1 MNSKLRIASLALGLG
16 FAGMVAVA
24 WGAESVINL
33 ISQGEVAIRNVKD
46 SKAAYDAGL
55 KRNKD
60 LAAESQQ
67 ITADN
72 QQLQAGMDAYKK
84 QGDAVKQEIAD
95 YTAKCSGKKL
105 KQKEYDECTTTQA
118 KVSKDVDAVNAVPAK
133 LNKQQAELATR
144 ADKYNSDMKDLQANA
159 PKLQAD
165 FTDKLSKDED
175 WLNKVRDFVASPAVQ
190 PYAQKAKCPDTK
202 NIAKN
207 VDQVID
213 QSEKYLAC
221 LKKIAGTG

>member
-1 MNSKLRIASLALGLG
+1 MNSKIRIASLALGLG
-16 FAGMVAVA
+16 LAGTVAVA

-33 ISQGEVAIRNVKD
+33 VSQGEVAIRNVKD
-46 SKAAYDAGL
+46 SRAAYEDGL

-60 LAAESQQ
+60 LAAQSQQ

-72 QQLQAGMDAYKK
+72 QQLQAGIDAYNK
-84 QGDAVKQEIAD
+84 QSSAVKQEIAD

-105 KQKEYDECTTTQA
+105 KQKEYDECTATQS
-118 KVSKDVDAVNAVPAK
+118 KVSKDVDAANAVPAT
-133 LNKQQAELATR
+133 LNKQQANLAVR
-144 ADKYNSDMKDLQANA
+144 VNKYNSDMKDMQVSA
-159 PKLQAD
+159 PKLQSD

-175 WLNKVRDFVASPAVQ
+175 WLNKVRDFIASPAVQ
-190 PYAQKAKCPDTK
+190 PYAQKANCPDTK